1 MMQNKKISDDRK
13 NIKLLMII
21 QSIIGSFVLILLYG
35 CFFKKFNIP
44 NGILVM
50 PFALIIHLGMDVIY
64 GIKVWRIQDNLIK
77 PNASRQLIVIT
88 LLELLIIVGQYR
100 YLF

>member
-1 MMQNKKISDDRK
+1 MMQNKKISDDRRK
-13 NIKLLMII
+13 IKLLIII
-21 QSIIGSFVLILLYG
+21 QSTIGSFVLILLYA

-50 PFALIIHLGMDVIY
+50 PFVLIIHLGMDVIY

-88 LLELLIIVGQYR
+88 LLELLIMVGQYR

>member
-1 MMQNKKISDDRK
+1 MMQNKKISNDSK
-13 NIKLLMII
+13 KIKLLIII
-21 QSIIGSFVLILLYG
+21 QSTIGSFVLILLYA

-64 GIKVWRIQDNLIK
+64 GIKVWRIQDKLMK

-88 LLELLIIVGQYR
+88 LIELLILVTQYN
-100 YLF
+100 YLS